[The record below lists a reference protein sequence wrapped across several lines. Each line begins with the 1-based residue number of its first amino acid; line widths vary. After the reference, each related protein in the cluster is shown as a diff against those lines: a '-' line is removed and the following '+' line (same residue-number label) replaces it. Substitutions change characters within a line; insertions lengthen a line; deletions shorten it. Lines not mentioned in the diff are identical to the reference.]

1 MAEQPVKIEAD
12 AEVRGILLSLQAMGE
27 DASVLDRLDDHRR
40 AVCRQVWLAP
50 GGASPSDRE
59 KELSEWRTEVARP
72 WPVGLERLHPSWIV
86 AALAGEPAAVVHTV
100 WSALPDT
107 LRAIVHNMP
116 PLAHDVPRAAGQATP
131 WAAANTREVLRLA
144 FGWLAPLCEGTCG
157 PNAEGLC
164 ALASE
169 DLLFEVTRRGA
180 RVVGR
185 SLAGAAP
192 TVRARAMA
200 AAGAPWAEVIRD
212 ASALAL
218 SKDERKTVLRHA
230 NAELPDSARTPR
242 ERLLHIGLAIL
253 KSDLVAEHPG
263 SIYRVAGRLPV
274 AMGKVW
280 LGW

>member
-1 MAEQPVKIEAD
+1 
-12 AEVRGILLSLQAMGE
+12 
-27 DASVLDRLDDHRR
+27 
-40 AVCRQVWLAP
+40 
-50 GGASPSDRE
+50 
-59 KELSEWRTEVARP
+59 
-72 WPVGLERLHPSWIV
+72 
-86 AALAGEPAAVVHTV
+86 
-100 WSALPDT
+100 
-107 LRAIVHNMP
+107 
-116 PLAHDVPRAAGQATP
+116 
-131 WAAANTREVLRLA
+131 
-144 FGWLAPLCEGTCG
+144 
-157 PNAEGLC
+157 
-164 ALASE
+164 
-169 DLLFEVTRRGA
+169 
-180 RVVGR
+180 
-185 SLAGAAP
+185 
-192 TVRARAMA
+192 MA